1 MNTVIAGLLFDLDNT
16 LLDRS
21 ATFLRVAEAFYLEHL
36 SATKS
41 VTQEDAVTQMVQW
54 DEDGYADRAAMHMR
68 WIREWPETGLDLL
81 SVTRWYRDAMARHVE
96 PDEEVNA
103 FLASLN
109 ERGLPWGIVTNGS
122 SNQHVK
128 CQAAGLTQLAPFI
141 IVSEES
147 GYAKPDPRIFRD
159 ALQALGL
166 SNPAQVMFVGDNP
179 HADIEGA
186 KRFGM
191 QTAWVRRGRQYPDG
205 LERPDHIL
213 EYVVEVRDLAGKS
226 A

>member
-1 MNTVIAGLLFDLDNT
+1 MNFAIAGLLFDLDNT
-16 LLDRS
+16 LLNRN
-21 ATFLRVAEAFYLEHL
+21 ATFLRVAESFYTEHL
-36 SATKS
+36 SETRSGAR
-41 VTQEDAVTQMVQW
+41 EDAVALMVQW
-54 DEDGYADRAAMHMR
+54 DEDGYADRQAMFAR
-68 WIREWPETGLDLL
+68 WARAWPETGLNVDE
-81 SVTRWYRDAMARHVE
+81 VAEWYRAAMAHHVE
-96 PDEEVNA
+96 PDLEVNA
-103 FLASLN
+103 FLVSLN
-109 ERGLPWGIVTNGS
+109 ECGMPWGIVTNGS

-128 CQAAGLTQLAPFI
+128 CRAAGLTQLAPFI
-141 IVSEES
+141 IVSEEA

-191 QTAWVRRGRQYPDG
+191 QAAWVRRGRQYPDG

-213 EYVVEVRDLAGKS
+213 ECVVEVRDLAGKS